1 MTKNPVETNASNDAL
16 RYWWSTPREDVIHS
30 LGGDV
35 TQGLSQEQIDAHRRA
50 FGSNALEEIKPTG
63 VWELILDGVKE
74 PMMVLLLSIAALS
87 LLFGKAAEAGVMVFV
102 VAAYIGVEFINKFRT
117 DRTMARLRELTQPVT
132 KVLRGRRIQE
142 IGTAEVVVG
151 DVVILSEGVRV
162 PADIRLIESYGLL
175 VNEAPLTGES
185 FPVHKDVQVDVDQ
198 EAPLAERRNCVFSGT
213 TILAGE
219 GKGIVLAVGS
229 RSELGTIAHEVQA
242 QRKEKT
248 FIQEA
253 MTRLAKTL
261 AVLAVIVSVL
271 IPAVGLLRGLNMQE
285 MILTWLALTFLM
297 IPGQPPVI
305 ITMALAL
312 ASFALASQ
320 KLVVKRLRGV
330 EILGQLTAIVT
341 DKTGTITENKMRVD
355 DFVLPDGQ
363 GVKPPDLTGELKQ
376 KISLCLPKYSNDPT
390 DKAIASALEQ
400 PGPEDSYTAFQ
411 GFSEERPWRTLAY
424 RKGQS
429 SYGAIAGEPES
440 LIHLSTVAPRQKE
453 KLLELLQKAANE
465 GRRVVAFALQ
475 QNAEGEDISPEG
487 AELLALAILSDPVRP
502 GVKEAVASLDRA
514 GISTYI
520 ATGDYP
526 ATAGTVARMIG
537 IQGDTLNGKD
547 LEKMDDPTVS
557 ERLSSARIFARIS
570 PSQKQRLVT
579 ILKRKGETVAVIGDG
594 VNDAPALRA
603 ADVGIAMGEI
613 GTDLAKETADLVL
626 TDDNFVH
633 LPEAIRL
640 GRKAMDNFRKG
651 LTYYLSAKAILLS
664 IFLVPLALGIPFPF
678 APIYIILTELLMDLA
693 SSTIF
698 VTEAAEPDVLE
709 RKPQPVT
716 SFLNRTIAWRILRN
730 GVFLAIGILI
740 VYLWLYYSTHD
751 VVMAQS
757 AAFVTWLLG
766 HIMLALNLKQEKLP
780 LLRQGLFSNRFGIMW
795 LAGMVVLS
803 LVITTVPFVRPY
815 LHTSPLPPKVWLVIL
830 AAVFSS
836 TWWIEA
842 LKVFHPAQ
850 SVEPPGAQA

>member
-1 MTKNPVETNASNDAL
+1 
-16 RYWWSTPREDVIHS
+16 
-30 LGGDV
+30 
-35 TQGLSQEQIDAHRRA
+35 
-50 FGSNALEEIKPTG
+50 
-63 VWELILDGVKE
+63 
-74 PMMVLLLSIAALS
+74 
-87 LLFGKAAEAGVMVFV
+87 
-102 VAAYIGVEFINKFRT
+102 
-117 DRTMARLRELTQPVT
+117 
-132 KVLRGRRIQE
+132 
-142 IGTAEVVVG
+142 VVVG

-162 PADIRLIESYGLL
+162 PADMRLIESYGLL

-185 FPVHKDVQVDVDQ
+185 LPVHKDAQADVDK
-198 EAPLAERRNCVFSGT
+198 EVPLAERRNCVFPGT

-261 AVLAVIVSVL
+261 AVLAVIVSVI
-271 IPAVGLLRGLNMQE
+271 IPAVGFLRGLSVQE

-305 ITMALAL
+305 ITMSLAL

-330 EILGQLTAIVT
+330 EILGQLTAIIT
-341 DKTGTITENKMRVD
+341 DKTGTITENRMRLD
-355 DFVLPDGQ
+355 DFVLADGQ
-363 GVKPPDLTGELKQ
+363 EVKPADLNDELKQ
-376 KISLCLPKYSNDPT
+376 RISLCLPKYSNDPT
-390 DKAIASALEQ
+390 DKAVAGALGQ
-400 PGPEDSYTAFQ
+400 VGPEDSYTVFQ
-411 GFSEERPWRTLAY
+411 GFSEERPWRTLVY
-424 RKGQS
+424 RKGPS
-429 SYGAIAGEPES
+429 SYAAVAGEPES
-440 LIHLSTVAPRQKE
+440 LIHLSAVAPRQKE
-453 KLLELLQKAANE
+453 RLLELLQKAASD
-465 GRRVVAFALQ
+465 GSRVVAFALQ
-475 QNAEGEDISPEG
+475 QSAEGEDISPRG

-514 GISTYI
+514 GISTYV

-537 IQGDTLNGKD
+537 IQGDTLNGND
-547 LEKMDDPTVS
+547 LEKMDDLSVS
-557 ERLSSARIFARIS
+557 ERLSSARVFARIS

-594 VNDAPALRA
+594 VNDAPALKA

-633 LPEAIRL
+633 LPEALRL

-709 RKPQPVT
+709 RKPQPIT
-716 SFLNRTIAWRILRN
+716 SFLNRTIARRILGN

-780 LLRQGLFSNRFGIMW
+780 LLKQGLFSNRFGILW

-830 AAVFSS
+830 AVVFSS

-842 LKVFHPAQ
+842 SKILGRKAQ
-850 SVEPPGAQA
+850 PPR